1 LIKLS
6 RLESGIITLS
16 PEENSV
22 KDLLTDVIDAVAIK
36 AAKKNITITC
46 DLSELSA
53 VFDWKWTAE
62 AIYNIVD
69 NAVKY
74 TPSGGNIRIAL
85 MNTELFA
92 RIEIQDTGIGI
103 SEMDTAKIFQRF
115 YRGRSVSEVEG
126 VGIGLY
132 LARQMIAEENG
143 YMKVKSAVGKGTS
156 FFVYL
161 PAAPGS
167 GLTA

>member
-1 LIKLS
+1 M
-6 RLESGIITLS
+6 
-16 PEENSV
+16 
-22 KDLLTDVIDAVAIK
+22 
-36 AAKKNITITC
+36 
-46 DLSELSA
+46 
-53 VFDWKWTAE
+53 
-62 AIYNIVD
+62 D

-132 LARQMIAEENG
+132 LARQIIAEENG